1 MLIDGAR
8 VTSERRVGPSATYLD
23 PFVLEGLQVA
33 RGPGSVAYGSDAF
46 GGVILAQTRRPV
58 PGSPLGLRFIG
69 AVGAGEPQARVGAEV
84 TKGFAEGGI
93 LFQGHYRDFDDYDS
107 PEGEVFNSG
116 ATDQGF
122 LARAEQVVSGG
133 LLSVGWQSDFGRDID
148 RPRNNSTMTRFY
160 YPIEDSHRFTASYG
174 LGPKMGLDRMS
185 FSTFLGTYRQMTDQD
200 RFATATSPRRIERAD
215 VSAGDYHVRASG
227 EKVLSGTRLDFG
239 LDVNGRNGLE
249 AEDVI
254 VDFDMAGNQISEAVN
269 PTMEDADRNDTGLY
283 ISAEGAVHPV
293 ISLAGGARVDHVT
306 TQNTGGYFGDHST
319 SNSAFSGYGTATIGS
334 FGGFSFTAQIARGF
348 RDPVLS
354 DRYFRGVTGRGFITG
369 NPDLEPETSTQFDGG
384 VRYTARMFR
393 GGFYL
398 YHYEIDDL
406 IERYQDGPDLFFF
419 RNRGSARIRGIELE
433 LQADLAREVA
443 LEIGFQRQSGVALD
457 DDTPL
462 DDISPM
468 TFFAQ
473 VRKDFGRKAFVQAR
487 AAFYAEDDEPGP
499 TEVAM
504 PGWNVFDVSAGYRF
518 DERFEIRFL
527 GRNLF
532 DESYPVSPDA
542 RAVLAPGISGI
553 LSLHVS
559 L

>member
-1 MLIDGAR
+1 
-8 VTSERRVGPSATYLD
+8 
-23 PFVLEGLQVA
+23 
-33 RGPGSVAYGSDAF
+33 
-46 GGVILAQTRRPV
+46 
-58 PGSPLGLRFIG
+58 
-69 AVGAGEPQARVGAEV
+69 
-84 TKGFAEGGI
+84 
-93 LFQGHYRDFDDYDS
+93 
-107 PEGEVFNSG
+107 
-116 ATDQGF
+116 
-122 LARAEQVVSGG
+122 
-133 LLSVGWQSDFGRDID
+133 
-148 RPRNNSTMTRFY
+148 
-160 YPIEDSHRFTASYG
+160 
-174 LGPKMGLDRMS
+174 
-185 FSTFLGTYRQMTDQD
+185 
-200 RFATATSPRRIERAD
+200 
-215 VSAGDYHVRASG
+215 
-227 EKVLSGTRLDFG
+227 
-239 LDVNGRNGLE
+239 
-249 AEDVI
+249 
-254 VDFDMAGNQISEAVN
+254 
-269 PTMEDADRNDTGLY
+269 
-283 ISAEGAVHPV
+283 
-293 ISLAGGARVDHVT
+293 
-306 TQNTGGYFGDHST
+306 
-319 SNSAFSGYGTATIGS
+319 
-334 FGGFSFTAQIARGF
+334 
-348 RDPVLS
+348 

-369 NPDLEPETSTQFDGG
+369 NPDLEPETSTQLDGG
-384 VRYTARMFR
+384 VRYTARRLR

-398 YHYEIDDL
+398 YHYEIHDL

-532 DESYPVSPDA
+532 DESYPVSSDA